1 MKVNTDGVFLGAWAN
16 ADAATRILDI
26 GTGTGVIAL
35 MMAQKNQQAELKG
48 GAHGDNLSV
57 VAVRW
62 EDAYVEDASSAIST
76 QTMSQEEVTTRLD
89 EFGRNPSYK
98 SDLSENEIELAI
110 EEIRAAIDKYT
121 PSNPKK

>member
-1 MKVNTDGVFLGAWAN
+1 
-16 ADAATRILDI
+16 
-26 GTGTGVIAL
+26 
-35 MMAQKNQQAELKG
+35 
-48 GAHGDNLSV
+48 
-57 VAVRW
+57 
-62 EDAYVEDASSAIST
+62 
-76 QTMSQEEVTTRLD
+76 MSQEEVTTRLD